1 MRLSTKGRYAVMAMA
16 DLALGA
22 QSGGAQSTT
31 VTPTAKPISLAEISE
46 RQQISLSYL
55 EQLFAR
61 LRKAGLVKSARGPG
75 GGYVLA
81 RSAAQIFVSDI
92 VLAVDEPIK
101 ATRCEMTSNKLGA
114 NKRLSAEDAG
124 AEDAAGVGCMPGG
137 QRCLTH
143 NLWEDLGAA
152 IHDYL
157 SQVSLD
163 DVINKRTRKTVSIS
177 TPPDAL
183 AEIPV
188 GAEA

>member
-16 DLALGA
+16 DLALNAEQG
-22 QSGGAQSTT
+22 
-31 VTPTAKPISLAEISE
+31 KPISLSEISE

-81 RSAAQIFVSDI
+81 RPAQAMFVSDI

-101 ATRCEMTSNKLGA
+101 ATRCELTSHKLGA
-114 NKRLSAEDAG
+114 NRRQSEGEADAE
-124 AEDAAGVGCMPGG
+124 VGCMPGG

-143 NLWEDLGAA
+143 DLWEDLGQA

-157 SQVSLD
+157 ARVSLD
-163 DVINKRTRKTVSIS
+163 DVIHRRTRKSVSIG
-177 TPPDAL
+177 DAVQEPSL
-183 AEIPV
+183 TDA
-188 GAEA
+188 

>member
-16 DLALGA
+16 DLALNA
-22 QSGGAQSTT
+22 QSGERGG
-31 VTPTAKPISLAEISE
+31 KPISLAEVSE

-61 LRKAGLVKSARGPG
+61 LRKASLVKSARGPG
-75 GGYVLA
+75 GGYILA
-81 RSAAQIFVSDI
+81 RAAGQIFVSDI

-114 NKRLSAEDAG
+114 NKRLSRDEAVAE
-124 AEDAAGVGCMPGG
+124 VGCMPGG

-143 NLWEDLGAA
+143 NLWEDLGVA

-163 DVINKRTRKTVSIS
+163 DVIHKRTRKKVSIS
-177 TPPDAL
+177 EPQSSDSRHSDTL
-183 AEIPV
+183 AE
-188 GAEA
+188 AQA